1 MNFAGEHKLFE
12 TAAKEIAVDE
22 EIEMQGVS

>member
-1 MNFAGEHKLFE
+1 MKFTGEHKIFE